1 MADRKGAWRNRLRQ
15 AQRLRG
21 VLALVAVIAL
31 WCVWAPR
38 DADGNRLWLTPSLMK
53 DIFFEQAIFGLLAA
67 GMTLVILTG
76 GIDLSVGAV
85 LGLSAVSFSALLI
98 WREWHPAFAIL
109 ATLGIGALA
118 GAVNGALV
126 ARFRMQPFAATLAM
140 MVVARGVAKWVSHN
154 EKVQSAEANP
164 PIFDTLAGSPL
175 TLVLLMLAVFV
186 VLGVIV
192 SRTQFGR
199 YLYGIGG
206 NEEAVRLSGVSVQR
220 YTMLAYIVCALTAA
234 MAGMCDAARQTL
246 GDPEAGMTYE
256 LDAIAAVVIGGTSLR
271 GGQGGIPL
279 TLLGLMII
287 GIVDKLLSMH
297 GQDLSVRLM
306 AKGLIIVVAV
316 LIQGQRE
323 A

>member
-1 MADRKGAWRNRLRQ
+1 MIEGKRGWRNWLRRVE
-15 AQRLRG
+15 RLRG
-21 VLALVAVIAL
+21 VLALGAVIVL
-31 WCVWAPR
+31 WCVWSPR
-38 DADGNRLWLTPSLMK
+38 DADGHRLWLTPSLMK

-76 GIDLSVGAV
+76 GIDLSVGSV

-98 WREWHPAFAIL
+98 WRHWHPVFAVL
-109 ATLGIGALA
+109 ATLGIGILA

-164 PIFDTLAGSPL
+164 PIFETLAGSPL
-175 TLVLLMLAVFV
+175 TLVLLMLMVFV
-186 VLGVIV
+186 ILWIVV
-192 SRTQFGR
+192 SRTRFGR

-206 NEEAVRLSGVSVQR
+206 NEEAARLSGVSVRR
-220 YTMLAYIVCALTAA
+220 YTILSYIVCALTAA

-287 GIVDKLLSMH
+287 GIVDKLLSMQ

-316 LIQGQRE
+316 LIQGRSE
-323 A
+323 

>member
-1 MADRKGAWRNRLRQ
+1 MTDGKSGWRNWLRRVE
-15 AQRLRG
+15 RLRG
-21 VLALVAVIAL
+21 VLALVAVIVL
-31 WCVWAPR
+31 WCVWSPR
-38 DADGNRLWLTPSLMK
+38 DADGHRLWLTPSLMK

-76 GIDLSVGAV
+76 GIDLSVGSV

-98 WREWHPAFAIL
+98 WRHWHPAL
-109 ATLGIGALA
+109 AVLCTLGVGVIA

-140 MVVARGVAKWVSHN
+140 MVVARGVAKWASHN

-164 PIFDTLAGSPL
+164 PIFETLAGSPL
-175 TLVLLMLAVFV
+175 TLVLLMLATFV
-186 VLGVIV
+186 ILWIVV
-192 SRTQFGR
+192 SRTRFGR

-206 NEEAVRLSGVSVQR
+206 NEEAVRLSGVSVRR
-220 YTMLAYIVCALTAA
+220 YMILSYVVCALTAA

-279 TLLGLMII
+279 TLLGLIII
-287 GIVDKLLSMH
+287 GIVDKLLSMQ
-297 GQDLSVRLM
+297 GKDLSVRLM

-316 LIQGQRE
+316 LIQGKSE
-323 A
+323 